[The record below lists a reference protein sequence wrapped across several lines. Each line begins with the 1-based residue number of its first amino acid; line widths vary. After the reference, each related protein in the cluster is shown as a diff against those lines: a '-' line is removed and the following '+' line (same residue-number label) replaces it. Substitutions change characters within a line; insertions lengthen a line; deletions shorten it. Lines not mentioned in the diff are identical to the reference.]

1 MLIPRYY
8 FSNDYRDFYEY
19 FLTQPHT
26 VKIFRKDECLWNYGD
41 PITHIYYIISGAAM
55 TTLEHE
61 NGSRKISSFHGE
73 GTVFPGFH
81 RLKTAGSC

>member
-26 VKIFRKDECLWNYGD
+26 VKIFRKDEYLWNYGD
-41 PITHIYYIISGAAM
+41 PITHS
-55 TTLEHE
+55 
-61 NGSRKISSFHGE
+61 
-73 GTVFPGFH
+73 
-81 RLKTAGSC
+81 LKTAGSC

>member
-26 VKIFRKDECLWNYGD
+26 VKIFRKDECLWNYGA
-41 PITHIYYIISGAAM
+41 PITHIYYIISGSYPA
-55 TTLEHE
+55 
-61 NGSRKISSFHGE
+61 
-73 GTVFPGFH
+73 PP
-81 RLKTAGSC
+81 